1 MKSHML
7 SNKKRPYNNSN
18 QVYLFIT
25 ILNYLSINLSEYLQ
39 KIVKSNRVSKR
50 WKLTKTVLFYY
61 E

>member
-1 MKSHML
+1 MKNHIL
-7 SNKKRPYNNSN
+7 SNKKKPYNNSN

-25 ILNYLSINLSEYLQ
+25 ILNYLSINLAEYIQ
-39 KIVKSNRVSKR
+39 RIVKSNRVSKR

>member
-7 SNKKRPYNNSN
+7 SNKKRPHNNSN
-18 QVYLFIT
+18 QVYLFIA
-25 ILNYLSINLSEYLQ
+25 ILNCLSINLAEYIQ
-39 KIVKSNRVSKR
+39 RTVKSNRVSKR